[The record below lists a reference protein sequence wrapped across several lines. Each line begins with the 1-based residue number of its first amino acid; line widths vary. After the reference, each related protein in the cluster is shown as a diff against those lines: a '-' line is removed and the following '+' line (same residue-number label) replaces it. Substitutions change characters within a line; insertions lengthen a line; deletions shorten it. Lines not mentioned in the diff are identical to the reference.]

1 MDLMLKDTPITWT
14 LPMLRRF
21 KKAYRQAVT
30 NHKTEFKFDDHDFL
44 VGYAAYLIEYLEQQ
58 FAKV

>member
-1 MDLMLKDTPITWT
+1 MPEAYTKSVEWT

-21 KKAYRQAVT
+21 KKSYRAAVT
-30 NHKTEFKFDDHDFL
+30 SGADTFIFDKHEFV
-44 VGYAAYLIEYLEQQ
+44 VGYAAYLIQYLEQQ